1 MTSPVLGKRE
11 LGRERE
17 KWRWQKGNKNLC
29 EGGGVSGG
37 FSPKGTHPKK
47 DKKEGDEMAKL
58 GRESNLS
65 LARMLG
71 FPEKEKKLFYK
82 CRR

>member
-1 MTSPVLGKRE
+1 MRSPVFGKWE

-29 EGGGVSGG
+29 GGGISGG
-37 FSPKGTHPKK
+37 FSPKGTQPKK

-58 GRESNLS
+58 GRQSNLS

-71 FPEKEKKLFYK
+71 FPGK
-82 CRR
+82 